1 MTKRYSKFKV
11 LDIWQ
16 DHVTISK
23 LFNTCMECS
32 DTHIIIDATKEASMT
47 DLDLFQDRDLLKER
61 IRETIAHNER
71 NGNTIDLVTGN
82 YKIIP
87 EQKVVLDITLQ
98 EHEEKLENEIRAA
111 DELANGHNLNQEPVY
126 VSGPYELLIKSSFFD
141 NVYTW
146 PTYFLIWNGTKVAA
160 SGLDDLI
167 AFPHYEINHLF
178 FLKNR
183 VAKDH
188 RMLLLDELA
197 KRNLIDEGTN
207 KFTLIDPHNKQGQ
220 ILKEVG
226 GNTYTQG
233 RHVYEDED
241 PEALE
246 SNLYSEPPPGYIN
259 CLIDVV
265 SETSLTTHFRT
276 EKSVWPIVYMK
287 LFMIHGPQFV
297 NQNLKKYG
305 FELYDEIID
314 YSFDSIESPRER
326 TIALAE
332 ELKRLQDKRLNLDFT
347 YRLCREKLEHNL
359 KNYLEL
365 CFDDIYIPAV
375 VKKLAHNDE
384 VIRQQLV
391 KRLPMVNAETGTWK
405 TYVDRDGGNGVVMDI
420 VRKHPYLQQVMGIAK

>member
-1 MTKRYSKFKV
+1 
-11 LDIWQ
+11 
-16 DHVTISK
+16 
-23 LFNTCMECS
+23 
-32 DTHIIIDATKEASMT
+32 
-47 DLDLFQDRDLLKER
+47 
-61 IRETIAHNER
+61 
-71 NGNTIDLVTGN
+71 
-82 YKIIP
+82 
-87 EQKVVLDITLQ
+87 
-98 EHEEKLENEIRAA
+98 
-111 DELANGHNLNQEPVY
+111 
-126 VSGPYELLIKSSFFD
+126 
-141 NVYTW
+141 
-146 PTYFLIWNGTKVAA
+146 
-160 SGLDDLI
+160 
-167 AFPHYEINHLF
+167 
-178 FLKNR
+178 
-183 VAKDH
+183 
-188 RMLLLDELA
+188 
-197 KRNLIDEGTN
+197 
-207 KFTLIDPHNKQGQ
+207 
-220 ILKEVG
+220 
-226 GNTYTQG
+226 
-233 RHVYEDED
+233 
-241 PEALE
+241 
-246 SNLYSEPPPGYIN
+246 
-259 CLIDVV
+259 
-265 SETSLTTHFRT
+265 
-276 EKSVWPIVYMK
+276 MK